1 MAALTAHAGPLTAI
15 DALDS
20 AVSQRVMPCS
30 DPPLTAGFRDE
41 GSTLS
46 PLGVGGVGGVIVPRT
61 GQRATSPGTYASDC
75 GSQWTVHMKQVGDEF
90 PPCPHCRR
98 AVYYKKV
105 G

>member
-1 MAALTAHAGPLTAI
+1 M
-15 DALDS
+15 
-20 AVSQRVMPCS
+20 
-30 DPPLTAGFRDE
+30 
-41 GSTLS
+41 
-46 PLGVGGVGGVIVPRT
+46 PRT

-75 GSQWTVHMKQVGDEF
+75 GPEWTIHMNQVGDEF